1 MKLNLLHMQELS
13 VFQVKH
19 VFITQKYFNY
29 FFILGNEPSDSVRV
43 VNALLTEID
52 KIKTYSNILI
62 FATSNMTGT
71 IDLAFIDRADIK
83 QYLGI
88 PNSLAIYHI
97 YSSCINEL
105 IKVSIFITVND
116 LIT

>member
-1 MKLNLLHMQELS
+1 MLELS
-13 VFQVKH
+13 VFQVKKNIIN
-19 VFITQKYFNY
+19 FIKMYTFC
-29 FFILGNEPSDSVRV
+29 LAGNEPSDSVRV

-52 KIKTYSNILI
+52 KIKRYPNILI

-88 PNSLAIYHI
+88 PTEQAIYQI

-105 IKVSIFITVND
+105 IKVSIHIFYCN
-116 LIT
+116 LII